1 MKCPKCGY
9 ISFDYN
15 QACPKCTKDI
25 SSEQQKMN
33 LPPFRPDPPMLLG
46 SLIGE
51 ADESQVIEASDSAEI
66 GFQSDSMMTFDETG
80 VGQSEEGSFNDS
92 EAFEEGDMSHEDPGA
107 SEEEEIGLSDDQ
119 DLGLDLELDDAE
131 GLEPSDDSAAKI
143 AEEEVVTDFPLEDQ
157 DDSSEI
163 VADEIDFEGLE
174 DEEGLSVESQ
184 DRKETDGTADRA
196 QEPAGEAPDFELASE
211 NEFDL
216 DLDDIE
222 LDDSDREETTTQKA
236 AEPEGGGLG
245 DSSFPE
251 EFTLEEQSVEKREA
265 PGSSESTL
273 TEEESSATTE
283 LKNIENALDL
293 EDLDLDL
300 ELDEPDPQKST

>member
-46 SLIGE
+46 SLMGE
-51 ADESQVIEASDSAEI
+51 GDESQVIGTADSAEI
-66 GFQSDSMMTFDETG
+66 EFQSDSMMTFDETA
-80 VGQSEEGSFNDS
+80 VVESEEAAFNDS
-92 EAFEEGDMSHEDPGA
+92 EAIEEGDMSYDDSGA
-107 SEEEEIGLSDDQ
+107 LEEEVGLSDEP
-119 DLGLDLELDDAE
+119 DLDLDLELDDA
-131 GLEPSDDSAAKI
+131 GGPGHAGDSTSKI
-143 AEEEVVTDFPLEDQ
+143 PEEEAVTDFPLEEP

-174 DEEGLSVESQ
+174 DEEGLPLESQ
-184 DRKETDGTADRA
+184 DQEEADVTKDGGQGA
-196 QEPAGEAPDFELASE
+196 AGKAEDLDLASE
-211 NEFDL
+211 NELDL

-222 LDDSDREETTTQKA
+222 LDDSGQKETTGEQDS
-236 AEPEGGGLG
+236 EPEGGTPK
-245 DSSFPE
+245 DESFPK
-251 EFTLEEQSVEKREA
+251 EFTLEEQSMEEGEA
-265 PGSSESTL
+265 SSSSEL
-273 TEEESSATTE
+273 TRGEEESSATAE
-283 LKNIENALDL
+283 LKDIENALELD
-293 EDLDLDL
+293 DLDLDL